1 MKKVFKLFLAACM
14 TAGVF
19 TNLPVKIAAASKIAI
34 DANSVTAMGQASAHP
49 VSNIVDGSK
58 STSWKS
64 MSANGEGSTMEEQW
78 KSRMRD
84 HYRYIDIKL
93 DGTYDLSQIKIF
105 TNVDDSYSNYYVYAS
120 VDGTNFDKI
129 ISKVTHKIASLKFG
143 SAIRL

>member
-64 MSANGEGSTMEEQW
+64 MSANGEGSTMEE
-78 KSRMRD
+78 
-84 HYRYIDIKL
+84 
-93 DGTYDLSQIKIF
+93 
-105 TNVDDSYSNYYVYAS
+105 
-120 VDGTNFDKI
+120 
-129 ISKVTHKIASLKFG
+129 
-143 SAIRL
+143 